1 MFGSLWFQYRK
12 LVVISLFLVAGAVW
26 HGAVEAASLSLS
38 WTDNS
43 NDEDG
48 FKIERL
54 IAGLVDTTMTVS
66 ANVTSYV
73 DSGLVAGTIYCYRVR
88 AFNAAGD
95 SDVSNQACA
104 SAQTAVVSASVAS
117 VSLSVSPTTVTAG
130 STVSASW
137 SGISSPSSTDW
148 IGLYT
153 PGAPNSA
160 LIDWIYVSCSKTPG
174 SARASSSCPFVLPSS
189 LAPGTHELRLL
200 ANNGDTLLATS
211 SALTAQTATMS
222 ILSSSQTTN
231 GGSNSSSG
239 SGATSSISSMV
250 SSSSSQQVAPV
261 DIGVF
266 RDGMW
271 FILQLLDGG
280 VTAVD
285 WGGATNDVLVP
296 ADYDGDGKIDP
307 AVYRDGIW
315 YILQSSDGVLTSVGL
330 GAASGDVPVPADYDG
345 DGKVDEA
352 VYRNGLWFILRSSD
366 GVLTSVGLGG
376 ESTDVPLN

>member
-12 LVVISLFLVAGAVW
+12 LIIISLLLVASMAW
-26 HGAVEAASLSLS
+26 HGAVEAASLTLS
-38 WTDNS
+38 WGDVS
-43 NDEDG
+43 NNEDG
-48 FKIERL
+48 FRIERMAADGSFVQ
-54 IAGLVDTTMTVS
+54 IATVG
-66 ANVTSYV
+66 ANVTSYT
-73 DSGLVAGTIYCYRVR
+73 DSNLTSGSTYCYVVR
-88 AFNAAGD
+88 AFNSGGV
-95 SDVSNQACA
+95 SDPSNGACA
-104 SAQTAVVSASVAS
+104 TAWDS
-117 VSLSVSPTTVTAG
+117 
-130 STVSASW
+130 
-137 SGISSPSSTDW
+137 ISSS
-148 IGLYT
+148 G
-153 PGAPNSA
+153 
-160 LIDWIYVSCSKTPG
+160 
-174 SARASSSCPFVLPSS
+174 SSS
-189 LAPGTHELRLL
+189 GT
-200 ANNGDTLLATS
+200 TS
-211 SALTAQTATMS
+211 SRS
-222 ILSSSQTTN
+222 
-231 GGSNSSSG
+231 SSSG